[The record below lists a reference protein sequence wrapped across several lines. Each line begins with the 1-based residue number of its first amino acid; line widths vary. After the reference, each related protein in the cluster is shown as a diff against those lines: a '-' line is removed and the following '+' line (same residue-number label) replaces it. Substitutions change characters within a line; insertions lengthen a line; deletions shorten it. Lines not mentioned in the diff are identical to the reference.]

1 MIGYRI
7 DRVYSLSLFLIVLSR
22 IVVLNRRSRSHSDVS
37 IEHLNIYLRYQKSFV
52 KSETLRGCLECK
64 SIVDI
69 LFHGL
74 GRLLMLIG
82 ESRGWPVVDFM
93 SSAG

>member
-7 DRVYSLSLFLIVLSR
+7 DRVYSLSFFLIVLR
-22 IVVLNRRSRSHSDVS
+22 CIVVSNRRYRSHSDVS
-37 IEHLNIYLRYQKSFV
+37 IKHVNIYLRYQMSFV
-52 KSETLRGCLECK
+52 KSETLRGCFECN

-93 SSAG
+93 LSAG